1 MNELTAGILRKLL
14 ADLERELK
22 ENGRDIDELNAQAE
36 RLKEERRTLIQGIE
50 GIRRELRKLEGD

>member
-22 ENGRDIDELNAQAE
+22 ENGDDYDNWRAMGESI
-36 RLKEERRTLIQGIE
+36 KEERRKLIQGIE
-50 GIRRELRKLEGD
+50 GIRRELKELEGD